1 MADLP
6 NDASPEF
13 AKAEY
18 DKYLAGFWGNESRA
32 EFERKKD
39 DPALRRRFDPRE
51 IEKGIE
57 KKKSCAQAAAAFL
70 KEHGLPSGVKIPIGP
85 YHYAEKEDV
94 DGLDDAGKPE
104 DFRRAFPITSD
115 RRAQYIDYKAARGLV
130 HALDAECGIP
140 ENPWK
145 GEDVIGEGEP
155 ADADDQKDKK
165 VEHEEGKKEMQDEEA
180 QNEKLEE
187 EKMETDEGAVETYTV
202 DEAFDVKQLDDL
214 ILYLWIVHG
223 IDYYGCKEFG
233 LEDDPARK
241 FAKRTM
247 RPAVEEKKDE
257 EEMNTEAKEGESE
270 HAGKAA
276 VEGKQSAKYSDAD
289 LKAYQG
295 KVAQRWKNRISQ
307 GIPAARFLQAAKVE
321 EEMSKFVDSQIIK
334 HDDNKWGNKLS
345 TKLFVAREFVVKHVL
360 NKHKGVVEA
369 HKAKL
374 LDDIYLD
381 NYMNS
386 KEKDQKR
393 QSHRGGRGGRGGR
406 GMRGQMVYM
415 DPSQMMGAPIIVP
428 GGGGQNMTPVIM
440 MPMGGRGGRGGR
452 GRGFGGQQQG
462 YFDLDA
468 PKNNRAMLDY
478 GDL

>member
-1 MADLP
+1 MTFREFMADLP

-57 KKKSCAQAAAAFL
+57 KKKACAQAAAAFL
-70 KEHGLPSGVKIPIGP
+70 REHGLPSGVKIPIGP
-85 YHYAEKEDV
+85 YYYAEKEDV
-94 DGLDDAGKPE
+94 DGLDDAGNPD

-115 RRAQYIDYKAARGLV
+115 RRAQCIDYKAARGLV
-130 HALDAECGIP
+130 HALDAECGIS

-145 GEDVIGEGEP
+145 GEDGEP
-155 ADADDQKDKK
+155 AEADDKK
-165 VEHEEGKKEMQDEEA
+165 TEKAEDEEMQHGEP
-180 QNEKLEE
+180 QNEKQEE
-187 EKMETDEGAVETYTV
+187 EKMDTDGAVEKYTV
-202 DEAFDVKQLDDL
+202 DEAFNVKQLDDL

-247 RPAVEEKKDE
+247 RPAVEENN
-257 EEMNTEAKEGESE
+257 EEMNAEAKEGESE
-270 HAGKAA
+270 QDKAA
-276 VEGKQSAKYSDAD
+276 ADGKQSAKYSDAD
-289 LKAYQG
+289 LKAYRG
-295 KVAQRWKNRISQ
+295 KVAQRWKNRMSQ
-307 GIPAARFLQAAKVE
+307 GIPAARFLHAAKVK
-321 EEMSKFVDSQIIK
+321 EEMSKFVESQIIK

-345 TKLFVAREFVVKHVL
+345 TKLFVAREFVVKHIL
-360 NKHKGVVEA
+360 NKHKAVVEA
-369 HKAKL
+369 HKAKM

-428 GGGGQNMTPVIM
+428 GGGGQNMAPVIM

>member
-1 MADLP
+1 MTFREFMADLP

-39 DPALRRRFDPRE
+39 DPVLRRRFDPRE

-57 KKKSCAQAAAAFL
+57 KKKSSAQAAAAFL
-70 KEHGLPSGVKIPIGP
+70 REHGLPSGVKVPIGP
-85 YHYAEKEDV
+85 YHYAEKEDM

-115 RRAQYIDYKAARGLV
+115 QRAQCIDYKAARNLV
-130 HALDAECGIP
+130 RALDAECGIL

-145 GEDVIGEGEP
+145 GEDIIEDGEP
-155 ADADDQKDKK
+155 AGGDEK
-165 VEHEEGKKEMQDEEA
+165 VTKISEDKEMPDGQA
-180 QNEKLEE
+180 QNEEQEE
-187 EKMETDEGAVETYTV
+187 EKMDTDVEAVEKYTV
-202 DEAFDVKQLDDL
+202 DEAFNVKQLDDL

-247 RPAVEEKKDE
+247 RPAAEEKQDE
-257 EEMNTEAKEGESE
+257 EMKTEAKDGETEPDKTASD
-270 HAGKAA
+270 
-276 VEGKQSAKYSDAD
+276 GKQSPKYSDAD

-307 GIPAARFLQAAKVE
+307 GVPAARFLQASKVE
-321 EEMSKFVDSQIIK
+321 EEISKFVDSQIIK

-345 TKLFVAREFVVKHVL
+345 TKLFVAREFVVKHIM

-428 GGGGQNMTPVIM
+428 GGDGQNMAPVIM